1 MALSLPESQS
11 GSEKKASVRPSGWPD
26 WHQQICV
33 CIATGP
39 SLTEE
44 QLTMVHS
51 YRKHGAAKLNAIA
64 INDAGLRRRLPL
76 AAPWADILY
85 AADQRWWQFYKPA
98 FTGLR
103 VSGEEVK
110 GVETIPLTML
120 ARGEPMPRE
129 AGSVVSGD
137 HSGFQALGLAL
148 TLGATR
154 IILLGYD
161 CGGNKR
167 NCHDNREPRFKSE
180 PPFDQWVE
188 KYNQVPGR
196 WPHVEFIN
204 CSPQS
209 RISAFP
215 KKEIREVL

>member
-1 MALSLPESQS
+1 MALSLQES
-11 GSEKKASVRPSGWPD
+11 GSGLQKRASEKQSNWPD
-26 WHQQICV
+26 WHQQTCV
-33 CIATGP
+33 CIGTGP

-44 QLTMVHS
+44 QLVMVHS
-51 YRKHGAAKLNAIA
+51 YRKHGSAAMRAIA
-64 INDAGLRRRLPL
+64 INDAGLRRCLPL

-85 AADQRWWQFYKPA
+85 AADARWWQFYNPA

-103 VSGEEVK
+103 ISGEEVK
-110 GVETIPLTML
+110 DVETVPLTML

-129 AGSVVSGD
+129 PGSVVSGD

-167 NCHDNREPRFKSE
+167 NAQPNREPRFSSE
-180 PPFDQWVE
+180 PPFHGWAE
-188 KYNQVPGR
+188 KYHQVPAR
-196 WPHVEFIN
+196 WPHVEIIN

-209 RISAFP
+209 IITAFP
-215 KKEIREVL
+215 KNELREII